1 MNKNFIVSVK
11 IKVQK
16 EHEHINKIKY
26 LFLTM
31 ERSDRRLIIM
41 NRYIKENYPSSITYT
56 ELVFNT
62 KKQDIAERIRENL
75 QLSLRASGLSGKI
88 TVSSQTDTG
97 WKFVNVKKQNNESD
111 SLFAKNRNMMLTNSQ
126 PTSEDMVN

>member
-16 EHEHINKIKY
+16 DHEHINKIKC
-26 LFLTM
+26 LFFTM

-41 NRYIKENYPSSITYT
+41 NRYIKENYPSNITYT

-62 KKQDIAERIRENL
+62 KKQDIAERIYKNL
-75 QLSLRASGLSGKI
+75 QFAMRHTGLSGKI
-88 TVSSQTDTG
+88 TVSSQTDSG
-97 WKFVNVKKQNNESD
+97 WKLVDIKKFNNA
-111 SLFAKNRNMMLTNSQ
+111 SLFSKNQHTMLTNSQ
-126 PTSEDMVN
+126 PSSQDMVH

>member
-16 EHEHINKIKY
+16 EHEHINKIKH
-26 LFLTM
+26 LFFTM

-41 NRYIKENYPSSITYT
+41 NRDIKENYPSSIRYT

-62 KKQDIAERIRENL
+62 KNQSIAERIHKNL
-75 QLSLRASGLSGKI
+75 QFLMHHSGLSGKI
-88 TVSSQTDTG
+88 TVSSQTDSG
-97 WKFVNVKKQNNESD
+97 WKFVNIKKNNNASQF
-111 SLFAKNRNMMLTNSQ
+111 SKNQHTMLTNSQ
-126 PTSEDMVN
+126 PNQQDVVH

>member
-1 MNKNFIVSVK
+1 MNNNFIVSVK

-16 EHEHINKIKY
+16 EHEHINKIKH
-26 LFLTM
+26 LFFTM

-41 NRYIKENYPSSITYT
+41 NRYIKENYPSNITYT

-62 KKQDIAERIRENL
+62 KKQDIAERIYENL
-75 QLSLRASGLSGKI
+75 QQSLRHSGLSGKI

-97 WKFVNVKKQNNESD
+97 WKFVNIKKQNND
-111 SLFAKNRNMMLTNSQ
+111 SLFSKTHNMMLSNSQ
-126 PTSEDMVN
+126 PTSEDVVH

>member
-16 EHEHINKIKY
+16 DHEHINKIKY
-26 LFLTM
+26 LFFAM

-41 NRYIKENYPSSITYT
+41 NRYIKENYPSNITYT

-62 KKQDIAERIRENL
+62 KKQDIAERIHKNL
-75 QLSLRASGLSGKI
+75 QFAMRHAGLSGKI
-88 TVSSQTDTG
+88 TVSSQTDSG
-97 WKFVNVKKQNNESD
+97 WKFVNMKKNNNASQF
-111 SLFAKNRNMMLTNSQ
+111 SKNDNMMLANQ
-126 PTSEDMVN
+126 DQEVLVH

>member
-1 MNKNFIVSVK
+1 
-11 IKVQK
+11 
-16 EHEHINKIKY
+16 
-26 LFLTM
+26 M

>member
-16 EHEHINKIKY
+16 DHEHLNKIKH
-26 LFLTM
+26 LFFTM

-41 NRYIKENYPSSITYT
+41 NRYIKENYPSNITYT

-62 KKQDIAERIRENL
+62 KKQDIAERIHKNL
-75 QLSLRASGLSGKI
+75 QLSLRHSGLSGKI
-88 TVSSQTDTG
+88 TVSSQTDSG
-97 WKFVNVKKQNNESD
+97 WKFVNFKKLNNA
-111 SLFAKNRNMMLTNSQ
+111 SLFSKNQHTMLTNSQ
-126 PTSEDMVN
+126 PSPQDMVH

>member
-26 LFLTM
+26 LFSAM

-62 KKQDIAERIRENL
+62 KKQDIAERIHKNL
-75 QLSLRASGLSGKI
+75 QFAMRHSGLSGKI
-88 TVSSQTDTG
+88 TVSSQTDSG
-97 WKFVNVKKQNNESD
+97 WKLVDVKKLNNA
-111 SLFAKNRNMMLTNSQ
+111 SLFSKNQHTMLTNSQ
-126 PTSEDMVN
+126 PSPQDMVH